1 MMMMSVLEDDS
12 IDASVAVAVAAFASA
27 VVASVSIDHHTVT
40 EKTMA
45 VVLVVVLEQQHD
57 TEIAH

>member
-1 MMMMSVLEDDS
+1 MMMISVLEDDS
-12 IDASVAVAVAAFASA
+12 IDASVAVAAFASA

-57 TEIAH
+57 TEIVH

>member
-1 MMMMSVLEDDS
+1 MMMISVLEDDN
-12 IDASVAVAVAAFASA
+12 IDASVALAASASA

-57 TEIAH
+57 TEIVH

>member
-12 IDASVAVAVAAFASA
+12 IDASVAVAAFASA

-45 VVLVVVLEQQHD
+45 VVLVVVLEQ
-57 TEIAH
+57 